1 MATKPNQLE
10 RSRAYTRSVLE
21 SVPDAMAIVNAAF
34 GWSRASE
41 LSATSLVAP

>member
-1 MATKPNQLE
+1 MATKTNELA

-21 SVPDAMAIVNAAF
+21 SGPDAMAIVNAAF

-41 LSATSLVAP
+41 LSATSRAAP